1 MKTLRCFQGL
11 SRLLCCRWS
20 LRRVEGSGQPDLIS
34 AGDRQQQQ
42 LPARLPTW
50 GWVTPSPI
58 FNQHTCMHICINAHA
73 SIGAQAGAHI
83 HLLHLWCRRRPLQG
97 RSLSYIPCTCITFAA
112 WLVLHALMF
121 RFRERKHR
129 LGRRKRP
136 QNHVV
141 LTRAR
146 VQAPTSLAQLVC
158 HSPPFCVTQT
168 STRREK
174 TLSFFY

>member
-1 MKTLRCFQGL
+1 ML
-11 SRLLCCRWS
+11 SGSQPASLLQVKPEACWRIRSAWS
-20 LRRVEGSGQPDLIS
+20 DLCW
-34 AGDRQQQQ
+34 R
-42 LPARLPTW
+42 LPAAAAAACLPTW

-97 RSLSYIPCTCITFAA
+97 RSLSYIPCTRITFAA

-146 VQAPTSLAQLVC
+146 VQAPTSLVQLVC

-168 STRREK
+168 STRREN